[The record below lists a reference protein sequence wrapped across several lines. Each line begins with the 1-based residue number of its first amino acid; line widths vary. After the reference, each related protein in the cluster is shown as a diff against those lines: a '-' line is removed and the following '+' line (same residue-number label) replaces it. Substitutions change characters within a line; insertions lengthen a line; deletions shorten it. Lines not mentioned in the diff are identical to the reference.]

1 MRFEHESSNGKPR
14 TLCTIWKKKKKK
26 CQVAL
31 KNMCQAGKELFASVG
46 DKTKPHKPLNRLQ
59 QKRVSFYWKDSG
71 MEDAT

>member
-1 MRFEHESSNGKPR
+1 MNLLMGSLELFALFG
-14 TLCTIWKKKKKK
+14 KKKKKK